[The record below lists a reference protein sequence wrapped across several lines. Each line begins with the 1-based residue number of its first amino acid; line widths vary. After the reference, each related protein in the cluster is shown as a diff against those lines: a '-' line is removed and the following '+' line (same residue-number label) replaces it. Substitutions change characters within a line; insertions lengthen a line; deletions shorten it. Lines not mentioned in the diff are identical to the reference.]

1 MKKLNKVKS
10 TAISILRD
18 NIDTDI
24 IIPKNFLKTTKRTGF
39 EDVAFYPWRYD
50 DSGKA
55 IEEFPLNKHRDK
67 KAQILIAGDNFGCG
81 SSREHAAWALQ
92 DYGFRVV
99 IAGGYSP
106 IFYMNWIN
114 NLNLP
119 VILDERSRGEL
130 ANLGVDEEITVDLEN
145 STVEAGGKTY
155 KFEMERAFR
164 EKLLKGQDS
173 IDEILEYED
182 EIENYEREHSL

>member
-1 MKKLNKVKS
+1 MNKIKS
-10 TAISILRD
+10 TAISMLRD

-24 IIPKNFLKTTKRTGF
+24 IIPKNFLKTTKSTGF
-39 EDVAFYPWRYD
+39 GDVVFYPWRYD
-50 DSGKA
+50 EEGEA
-55 IEEFPLNKHRDK
+55 REEFPLNKFKDK
-67 KAQILIAGDNFGCG
+67 GAQILIAGDNFGCG

-119 VILDERSRGEL
+119 IILNEKSRKEL
-130 ANLGVDEEITVDLEN
+130 ASLGTDEEIIVDLEKN
-145 STVEAGGKTY
+145 QIEAGDKIYEFQIEKG
-155 KFEMERAFR
+155 FR

-182 EIENYEREHSL
+182 EIENYEREHNI